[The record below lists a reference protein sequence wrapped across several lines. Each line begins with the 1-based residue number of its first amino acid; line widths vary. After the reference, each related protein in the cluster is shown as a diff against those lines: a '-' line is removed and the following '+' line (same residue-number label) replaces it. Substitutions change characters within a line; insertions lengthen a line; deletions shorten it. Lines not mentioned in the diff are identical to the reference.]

1 MINELFSKV
10 FGWVFTQ
17 GEKKD
22 PIDIWETIDIWEEEL
37 IQDSLSLTETEIRA
51 KVAGE
56 IKASFYPLCICD
68 ECVDSHQQ
76 ADLVARIIRSV
87 NKENRK

>member
-1 MINELFSKV
+1 MNKMINELFSKA
-10 FGWVFTQ
+10 FGWIFAQ
-17 GEKKD
+17 GEKRD
-22 PIDIWETIDIWEEEL
+22 PVDIWGEEL
-37 IQDSLSLTETEIRA
+37 IQDSSSLTETEIRA

-56 IKASFYPLCICD
+56 IKESFYPLCICD

-76 ADLVARIIRSV
+76 ADLVARIIRSI

>member
-1 MINELFSKV
+1 MNKMINELFSKA
-10 FGWVFTQ
+10 FGWIFAQ
-17 GEKKD
+17 GEK
-22 PIDIWETIDIWEEEL
+22 IDTSNIWEEEL

>member
-17 GEKKD
+17 GEKVD
-22 PIDIWETIDIWEEEL
+22 TSNIWEEEL
-37 IQDSLSLTETEIRA
+37 IQDSLSLTEAEIRT
-51 KVAGE
+51 KIAGE

-68 ECVDSHQQ
+68 ECVESHQQ

>member
-1 MINELFSKV
+1 MNKMINELFSKA
-10 FGWVFTQ
+10 FGWIFTQ
-17 GEKKD
+17 GEKID
-22 PIDIWETIDIWEEEL
+22 PVDIWGEEL
-37 IQDSLSLTETEIRA
+37 KQDSLTETELRTKI
-51 KVAGE
+51 AGE

-68 ECVDSHQQ
+68 ECVESHQQ